1 MLVDICTMHMQS
13 IIFIYNDILY
23 YNIKQ
28 LLTLYINPG
37 SNFNIIKIV
46 HFNKGYSM

>member
-13 IIFIYNDILY
+13 IIFYNYILY
-23 YNIKQ
+23 YIFMQ
-28 LLTLYINPG
+28 LLTLYINPC

-46 HFNKGYSM
+46 HFNEGYSM